1 MWLGLGLELAYIQT
15 AKRLKKALFFG
26 QFNFSFTYQTSSRN
40 IKPDAL
46 FCQHV
51 TEKSSSTLD
60 TILPST
66 CVVAALSWES
76 ESVVREA
83 QQTQSDPGKSPPKSP
98 KCLFVLDSVR
108 SQVPQEVDT
117 SRFACHQGISHTLSL
132 LKRHFWWPME
142 LWKQIPMPLSLLAC
156 SVLEE
161 RPLIIHLLACYAFYL
176 FQVVPGP
183 TLLSTCYQSSSITM

>member
-1 MWLGLGLELAYIQT
+1 MVNLTSRSPTKPVQGTLSQMLSSASMWL
-15 AKRLKKALFFG
+15 R
-26 QFNFSFTYQTSSRN
+26 
-40 IKPDAL
+40 
-46 FCQHV
+46 
-51 TEKSSSTLD
+51 
-60 TILPST
+60 
-66 CVVAALSWES
+66 
-76 ESVVREA
+76 
-83 QQTQSDPGKSPPKSP
+83 SPPPLWTPSSLQPVLWLLSLGRVSLLWERHSRPILTQVKVLLRVL

-161 RPLIIHLLACYAFYL
+161 RPLIIQLLACYAFYL

-183 TLLSTCYQSSSITM
+183 TLLSTRYQSSSITM